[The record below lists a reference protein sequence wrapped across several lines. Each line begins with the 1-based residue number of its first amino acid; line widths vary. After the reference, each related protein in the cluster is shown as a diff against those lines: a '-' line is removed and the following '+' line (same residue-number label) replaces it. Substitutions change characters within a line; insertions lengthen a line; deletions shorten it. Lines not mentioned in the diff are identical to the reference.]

1 MTAAGVRLG
10 PGPITTGTGW
20 RQSVKLDAAGEGSFE
35 MPAADAR
42 AALVQRRRY
51 ARCYDVVNQR
61 RTLIGEI
68 LIEKVER
75 KIGSTGATMLA
86 VSGGDLLMELADR
99 TIGELGLY
107 QDDVHHAQYAAMGN
121 LLPLGDL
128 VAAVDNDP
136 ATYQNIEML
145 PDWLWIGDDEAFDFV
160 RWSLARASVGG
171 QELAAEYWNG
181 TTWSSLSLEDGTVSG
196 EATLRRS
203 GDMVFTP
210 PGDWEMSTWNGRS
223 AYWVR
228 MQARDSQ
235 IGAYVRDLKVV
246 KRNPTG
252 DALARI
258 MAFAPAGWS
267 LDTVNGHGETGSPVL
282 MTGAGESVLEM
293 LIAVAEATG
302 EHFRL
307 GSGRSVVWLRRDL
320 AASGVRAIRAGD
332 GMSAE
337 GNEAVCLVAGLT
349 QTSEAAQIVNRVYPH
364 GAADLTISNTS
375 RTAANLPAGWTFS
388 KTANWIENTVS
399 VTALGARIE
408 RWWVQ
413 SQIRSASALQAQAA
427 SNALFDAAVEFLRL
441 NGDSAVTYRVDV
453 VRLLQALNVGQ
464 TLQVVYDEWV
474 DDYQATAIND
484 TFAVIG
490 IDRNVGVDGVQ
501 IVGLEISS
509 VGRRLM
515 TGADMVLGALEQIR
529 RLSLGESRLAA
540 ATTTQLSS
548 GDTEAILTGVEV
560 RDPVNRAIFR
570 ANRDDEL
577 VVIGP
582 STRQG
587 WRYDASGHTAAP
599 DRLTVGEAVGFF
611 GTAAAGR
618 PIVSGD
624 RDGNAALQSLLDA
637 LAGMGLVKDETA

>member
-1 MTAAGVRLG
+1 MEIEIVSAAGVRLG
-10 PGPITTGTGW
+10 PGPITSGTGW

-68 LIEKVER
+68 LIEKIER
-75 KIGSTGATMLA
+75 KIGTTGATMLA

-107 QDDVHHAQYAAMGN
+107 QDDVHH
-121 LLPLGDL
+121 PLYSDL
-128 VAAVDNDP
+128 HEAVDNDP
-136 ATYQNIEML
+136 HTYENIEFS
-145 PDWLWIGDDEAFDFV
+145 PWDWQAYGDNATFDMI
-160 RWSLARASVGG
+160 RWLIARPSVGG
-171 QELAAEYWNG
+171 QTLVAEYWNG
-181 TTWSSLSLEDGTVSG
+181 TAWSSLSMEDGTDH
-196 EATLRRS
+196 LQRS

-210 PGDWEMSTWNGRS
+210 PGDWETTTMGGRTG
-223 AYWVR
+223 YWVR
-228 MQARDSQ
+228 MQATDNQ
-235 IGAYVRDLKVV
+235 IGAYVADLKFV

-337 GNEAVCLVAGLT
+337 GNEAVCLVTGLT

-364 GAADLTISNTS
+364 GAADLTINNTS
-375 RTAANLPAGWTFS
+375 RTAANLPTGWTFS
-388 KTANWIENTVS
+388 KTGNWIENTPS
-399 VTALGARIE
+399 VTTLGARIE

-413 SQIRSASALQAQAA
+413 NQIRSASALQAQAA

-453 VRLLQALNVGQ
+453 VRLLHSLSVGQ

-474 DDYQATAIND
+474 DDYQATAIAD

-490 IDRNVGVDGVQ
+490 IERNVGVDGVQ

-509 VGRRLM
+509 VGRRLA

-540 ATTTQLSS
+540 ATATQLSS
-548 GDTEAILTGVEV
+548 GDTEATLAGVEV

-570 ANRDDEL
+570 ANRDDEI

-587 WRYDASGHTAAP
+587 WRYDANGHQAAP
-599 DRLTVGEAVGFF
+599 DILSVLRYAGFF
-611 GTAAAGR
+611 GASPLGR
-618 PIVSGD
+618 QEVTGSKG
-624 RDGNAALQSLLDA
+624 GNAALGSLLGA
-637 LAGMGLVKDETA
+637 LAALGLVEDNST